1 MTSIFE
7 SDHLLEVTSFSVDLL
22 MFEHA
27 LTGNSLETKSL
38 KHNLALKLFI
48 QNPILMKNQAR
59 KSAGERRE
67 NTVQC

>member
-1 MTSIFE
+1 VTSIFK

-48 QNPILMKNQAR
+48 Q
-59 KSAGERRE
+59 KSNIDEKSSEKECG
-67 NTVQC
+67 